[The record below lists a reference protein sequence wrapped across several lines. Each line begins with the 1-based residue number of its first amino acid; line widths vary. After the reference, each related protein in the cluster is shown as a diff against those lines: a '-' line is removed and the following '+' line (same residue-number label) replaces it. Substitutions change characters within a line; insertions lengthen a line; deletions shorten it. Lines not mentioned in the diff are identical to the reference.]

1 MSKIVIGSP
10 SDKKGITVIPSK
22 IMFNENNVKKMMK
35 GNDVI
40 WIAEPIALI
49 PIMTS
54 NTTPSGVAS
63 ASSFYGDRYPYKA
76 FNGVLDTSGSNSWCG
91 SEAGIEQWLMY
102 QFETAKIVQKI
113 EMCAVANGSYVRCK
127 NFKFQASNDGTSF
140 VDLMTGVYPND
151 TSLTKHEFII
161 SNSKPYKYYR
171 VNISDV
177 YDASNVSCG
186 LSHLQM
192 YGY

>member
-1 MSKIVIGSP
+1 
-10 SDKKGITVIPSK
+10 
-22 IMFNENNVKKMMK
+22 
-35 GNDVI
+35 
-40 WIAEPIALI
+40 
-49 PIMTS
+49 MTS

-127 NFKFQASNDGTSF
+127 NFKFQGSNDGSTF
-140 VDLMTGVYPND
+140 VDLLKGVYPND
-151 TSLTKHEFII
+151 ASLTKHVYEL
-161 SNSKPYKYYR
+161 SNDTPYKYYR
-171 VNISDV
+171 LYIEDS
-177 YDASNVSCG
+177 YSASNAAYG
-186 LSHLQM
+186 LSYLQM
-192 YGY
+192 YGF